1 MKLSPYI
8 EALRQDLEAAAD
20 TGDEALN
27 AVISRLG
34 RAVEPSLRL
43 QLLDALGEAVLEL
56 NGQLPSG
63 RVEVRLAGRDVSAVF
78 VPDPAPEAQMA
89 GGPEDDL
96 SARVSLR
103 LPEALKVRAED
114 AAARE
119 GLSMNTWLVGAVR
132 RSLQERPRGHR
143 LRGFAQS

>member
-1 MKLSPYI
+1 MELSPYI

-27 AVISRLG
+27 ALISRLG

-63 RVEVRLAGRDVSAVF
+63 RVEVRLAGRDVSLVF
-78 VPDPAPEAQMA
+78 VPDPSSEAQMA

-119 GLSMNTWLVGAVR
+119 GLSLNTWLVGVVR